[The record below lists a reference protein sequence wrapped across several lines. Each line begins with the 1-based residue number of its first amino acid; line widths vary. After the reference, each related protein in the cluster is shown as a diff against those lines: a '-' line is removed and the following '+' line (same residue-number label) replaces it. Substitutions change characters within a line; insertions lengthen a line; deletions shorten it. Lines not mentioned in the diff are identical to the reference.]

1 MAKDKAG
8 QASDALEEGA
18 RQAADTAQKVAAD
31 TSEAIE
37 SGAQQVRSPFQ
48 PYECFEVFCAEYV
61 LLLCHTDAPKQ
72 PLYYNQAL
80 AGPFRLGCHQA
91 PSDLLGFC
99 ECCCSSESCVR
110 SRRKLTKAHL
120 CTVGG

>member
-37 SGAQQVRSPFQ
+37 SGAQQVRTPVLEASPLNEIWSDYQ
-48 PYECFEVFCAEYV
+48 QGGPSG
-61 LLLCHTDAPKQ
+61 
-72 PLYYNQAL
+72 NQ
-80 AGPFRLGCHQA
+80 C
-91 PSDLLGFC
+91 
-99 ECCCSSESCVR
+99 
-110 SRRKLTKAHL
+110 
-120 CTVGG
+120 